1 MSCFAIIDLRMPKTK
16 CQVQKFTIG
25 ELAEQAG
32 VNLQTIRY
40 YESLGLI
47 PEPARTESGY
57 RTYDESYIK
66 HIRFVKNSQD
76 LGFSLEE
83 IQEMASIKLNP
94 KASGKAIKEII
105 RKKIAEVDNTISTL
119 IETKKYLE
127 ELDTSCSG
135 RMLSP
140 CCPIIAS
147 LNDN

>member
-1 MSCFAIIDLRMPKTK
+1 MLQSK
-16 CQVQKFTIG
+16 CHKQELTIG

-40 YESLGLI
+40 YESLKLI
-47 PEPARTESGY
+47 PKPMRTDSGY
-57 RTYDESYIK
+57 RVYDKDYIK

-83 IQEMASIKLNP
+83 IQEMARIKLNP
-94 KASGKAIKEII
+94 KASGRAIKEIVR
-105 RKKIAEVDNTISTL
+105 RKIIEVDATICNL
-119 IETKKYLE
+119 IETKKQLD

-135 RMLSP
+135 RMLSS